1 MTIEL
6 KLNEPTPPP
15 PSNEGSVDITPEQ
28 TQNLISLISSGET
41 PVLTLPEGKT
51 FENIRMFSIFLKED
65 GSGRLT
71 VRFRN

>member
-6 KLNEPTPPP
+6 KLKEPTPQPVP
-15 PSNEGSVDITPEQ
+15 NEGSVEITPEQ

-51 FENIRMFSIFLKED
+51 FENIRMFSVFLKED
-65 GSGRLT
+65 GSGRLS
-71 VRFRN
+71 VRFKD